1 MSDEKIHP
9 EQSEQ
14 PEKETEY
21 EVEFTTR
28 AEYIASA
35 TNALSAIDG
44 LDPQI
49 MNGANQ
55 ARIKR
60 IKRKSLKIIDACICE
75 MYDEIFEDDE
85 DE

>member
-1 MSDEKIHP
+1 MSDETQQP
-9 EQSEQ
+9 AEQE
-14 PEKETEY
+14 ELI

-85 DE
+85 EE